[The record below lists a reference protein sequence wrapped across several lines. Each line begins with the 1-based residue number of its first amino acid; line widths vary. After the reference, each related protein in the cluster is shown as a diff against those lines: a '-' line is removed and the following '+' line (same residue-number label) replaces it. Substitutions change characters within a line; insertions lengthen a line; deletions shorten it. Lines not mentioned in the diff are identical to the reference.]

1 MAPVRTVLV
10 ADDDSMFRE
19 MITAVLEGA
28 GYKVLSAQDG
38 QDGWDRLRKEGAD
51 MAVLD
56 LNMPRKNGLELTRL
70 IRASAVH
77 KEMPV
82 LLLTIRSLVEDQ
94 VSGYERGADDYLTK
108 PFDPK
113 MLIARVRVLERRIIP
128 KPAP

>member
-1 MAPVRTVLV
+1 MLV

-19 MITAVLEGA
+19 MITAVLEDA
-28 GYKVLSAQDG
+28 GYKVVAALDG

-51 MAVLD
+51 LAVLD

-70 IRASAVH
+70 IRGSAAH
-77 KEMPV
+77 KDMPV
-82 LLLTIRSLVEDQ
+82 LMLTIRSLVEDQ

-113 MLIARVRVLERRIIP
+113 MLVARVRVLERRIIP
-128 KPAP
+128 K

>member
-1 MAPVRTVLV
+1 MLV

-19 MITAVLEGA
+19 MITAVLEDA
-28 GYKVLSAQDG
+28 GYKVLPALDG

-51 MAVLD
+51 LAVLD

-70 IRASAVH
+70 IRGSAAH
-77 KEMPV
+77 KDMPV
-82 LLLTIRSLVEDQ
+82 LMLTIRSLVEDQ

-113 MLIARVRVLERRIIP
+113 MLVARVRVLERRIIP
-128 KPAP
+128 K